1 MAAADTGVAWSME
14 GLLFNAKDGYNE
26 GIVRG
31 LKSGLLSTQDYANLT
46 QCETLD
52 DVKLHL
58 CSTDYVSVIQN
69 EPSPLHPSTI
79 VARCTQ
85 KVVDDFEMVRCQA
98 SEPLATFLDFLTYGH
113 MIDNV
118 VLIVTGALHE
128 RDMQELLDKCH
139 PLGMFDSIATLAVA
153 SNMREL
159 YRLVLVDTPLAP
171 YFSECVSSEDLDE
184 MNVEIMR
191 NVLYKAYLADFLRF
205 CETLGGATASL
216 MRAILHFEADRRAIN
231 ITINSLDTE
240 LSRDDRRRLF
250 SDFGALAPS
259 GHLDLVACDDFDQ
272 VRAVMDNT
280 PGVLSSIASRLS
292 ASSDQLLEKHFYQ
305 EEQKM
310 CAAAFLEQFNYAVFY
325 AILRMREQEIRNV
338 TWIAEC
344 VAQDCRNRVTDGL
357 VSVGLE
363 NL

>member
-1 MAAADTGVAWSME
+1 MAATEGVAWAME
-14 GLLFNAKDGYNE
+14 GMLFNAKDGFNE

-31 LKSGLLSTQDYANLT
+31 LKSGLLTSSDYANLA

-58 CSTDYVSVIQN
+58 CSTDYVGVIQN

-85 KVVDDFEMVRCQA
+85 KVVEDFEMVRCSA
-98 SEPLATFLDFLTYGH
+98 SEPLSTFLDFLTYGH

-118 VLIVTGALHE
+118 VLIVTGTLHE

-171 YFSECVSSEDLDE
+171 YFSETISSEDLDE

-191 NVLYKAYLADFLRF
+191 NVLYKAYLADFLKF
-205 CETLGGATASL
+205 CEQMGGATGNL
-216 MRAILHFEADRRAIN
+216 MREILHFEADRRAVN

-250 SDFGALAPS
+250 SDFGALYPV
-259 GHLDLVACDDFDQ
+259 GHADLVACDDFEQ
-272 VRAVMDNT
+272 VKAVMDNT
-280 PGVLSSIASRLS
+280 PGLYAVTSKIQPGNN
-292 ASSDQLLEKHFYQ
+292 DTLLEKHFYQ
-305 EEQKM
+305 HEQKL
-310 CAAAFLEQFNYAVFY
+310 CAATFLEQFNYAVFY
-325 AILRMREQEIRNV
+325 AILRMREQEIRNIM
-338 TWIAEC
+338 WIAEC

>member
-1 MAAADTGVAWSME
+1 MG
-14 GLLFNAKDGYNE
+14 
-26 GIVRG
+26 
-31 LKSGLLSTQDYANLT
+31 
-46 QCETLD
+46 D

-159 YRLVLVDTPLAP
+159 YQLVLIDTPLAK
-171 YFSECVSSEDLDE
+171 YFEGSLSREDLTE
-184 MNVEIMR
+184 MHLEIIR
-191 NVLYKAYLADFLRF
+191 NTLYKAYLEDFHSF
-205 CETLGGATASL
+205 CQKLGGSTKEVMSG
-216 MRAILHFEADRRAIN
+216 IL
-231 ITINSLDTE
+231 E
-240 LSRDDRRRLF
+240 L
-250 SDFGALAPS
+250 
-259 GHLDLVACDDFDQ
+259 
-272 VRAVMDNT
+272 
-280 PGVLSSIASRLS
+280 
-292 ASSDQLLEKHFYQ
+292 
-305 EEQKM
+305 
-310 CAAAFLEQFNYAVFY
+310 
-325 AILRMREQEIRNV
+325 
-338 TWIAEC
+338 
-344 VAQDCRNRVTDGL
+344 
-357 VSVGLE
+357 
-363 NL
+363 